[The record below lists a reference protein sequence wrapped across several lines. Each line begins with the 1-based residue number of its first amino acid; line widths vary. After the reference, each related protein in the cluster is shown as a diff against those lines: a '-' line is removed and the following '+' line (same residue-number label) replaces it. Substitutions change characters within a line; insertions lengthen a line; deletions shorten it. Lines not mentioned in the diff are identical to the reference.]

1 MNALEPLLRP
11 FVALLNRQIRASSAA
26 LDTAAELA
34 GKVIAI
40 RVRDTA
46 IAVVLRAAPD
56 GLSIADLDSEDPDV
70 ILEGS
75 LLALASLAG
84 NDPLAGIRSGKVELS
99 GDSETAELFQ
109 KLIRLS
115 KPDTE
120 AELSRAFGDAP
131 GKAISDVLGTISRVG
146 RERLGE
152 IAENIGRRVQRSSEL
167 PLNDEFDEFSNDVR
181 ELRDRTAR
189 LQARSKQLNN
199 PDSN

>member
-56 GLSIADLDSEDPDV
+56 GLSIADLDSDDPDV